1 MLPLNSVRTH
11 AGRLVPVMLAA
22 LFLAGCP
29 SQAPQGTAPQQRV
42 ESKAGA
48 SSDYYLQQMQQS
60 GDDSKADWQLLAIHA
75 LIQEGKLPQAG
86 NQLSALPSQL
96 SDKQRQEQRL
106 LTAELAVA
114 QNDMNA
120 ANTTLAQL
128 DVKSLSP
135 QQQER
140 YYQTQINAA
149 QGHSSLTLIR
159 AYIGLEPLLQ
169 GDAHQRNIDQTW
181 TALTQLTQ
189 QDLGSM
195 VINVDEYT
203 LQGWLDL
210 LNLWQTKAQVPADLQ
225 AAIADWKKRYPRHPA
240 AKQLPSQLGGTPPA
254 ATTTPP
260 GETAPA
266 GSNAIA
272 LLLPLNGQAQVFA
285 NAIQQGF
292 SAARSGQ
299 ASLAMPA
306 QPAQIAQAANIA
318 TAAAPGASAT
328 PTPNGTMPSSPA
340 TSAPAPAPAA
350 TATATAMPMATTA
363 SASTIPV
370 KVYDTSNQPLANVI
384 AQAQKD
390 GATTIVGP
398 LLKNEVEQLPR
409 LNPSLNV
416 LALNQPEQVQPNA
429 NICYFALSPEDE
441 AADAAEFIHKQG
453 KQHPLILAPRG
464 NLGDRVVAAFA
475 KSWQQQSGGVVL
487 QQRTGGVYDL
497 KQAINSGAGLPLN
510 GQPVITA
517 TSAPSSSTTVGGLTI
532 PNQAPPIA
540 NVTSDGNV
548 DAVYIIATPDELT
561 LIKPMIDMRN
571 KGALHPALYASSRS
585 FQAGLGPDF
594 RFEMEGLQF
603 SDIPLLTGASP
614 ALMQQVST
622 QFRNDYSLV
631 RLFAMGMDAWKLASN
646 FAQLHQPGS
655 SISGATGILS
665 TTPDCVV
672 KRKLTW
678 LQFRQGQ
685 LVPAS

>member
-29 SQAPQGTAPQQRV
+29 SQAPQDTATQQHV
-42 ESKAGA
+42 EGKAGA

-60 GDDSKADWQLLAIHA
+60 GDDSKAGWQLLAIHA
-75 LIQEGKLPQAG
+75 LIQEGKLPQANG
-86 NQLSALPSQL
+86 QLNALPSQL

-114 QNDMNA
+114 QNDLNA
-120 ANTTLAQL
+120 ANSTLAQL

-140 YYQTQINAA
+140 YYQTQIKAA
-149 QGHSSLTLIR
+149 QDRPSLTLIR
-159 AYIGLEPLLQ
+159 AYIGQEPLLQ

-181 TALTQLTQ
+181 AALTRLTQ

-195 VINVDEYT
+195 VINVDENT

-210 LNLWQTKAQVPADLQ
+210 LNLWQTKAQVPSDLQ
-225 AAIADWKKRYPRHPA
+225 AAIEDWKRRYPRHPA

-254 ATTTPP
+254 AATQP
-260 GETAPA
+260 GESAPA

-272 LLLPLNGQAQVFA
+272 LLLPMNGQAQVFA

-299 ASLAMPA
+299 ATLAMPPQVA
-306 QPAQIAQAANIA
+306 QS
-318 TAAAPGASAT
+318 AAPAEATGTAT
-328 PTPNGTMPSSPA
+328 PTPSTDANTPSLSA
-340 TSAPAPAPAA
+340 TAAVSAPVA
-350 TATATAMPMATTA
+350 TATAVPAIAPTAA
-363 SASTIPV
+363 SSIPV
-370 KVYDTSNQPLANVI
+370 KVYDTSNQALANVI

-398 LLKNEVEQLPR
+398 LLKNEVEQLPG

-416 LALNQPEQVQPNA
+416 LALNQPEHIQPNP

-441 AADAAEFIHKQG
+441 AVDAAQFIHKQG

-475 KSWQQQSGGVVL
+475 KSWQQQAGGVVL

-497 KQAINSGAGLPLN
+497 KQALNSGAGIPLN

-517 TSAPSSSTTVGGLTI
+517 ASAPQSSTTVGGLTI

-540 NVTSDGNV
+540 TVTSDGNV

-561 LIKPMIDMRN
+561 LLKPMIDMRN
-571 KGALHPALYASSRS
+571 KGALRPALYASSRS
-585 FQAGLGPDF
+585 YQAGLGPDF

-646 FAQLHQPGS
+646 FAQLHQPGNS
-655 SISGATGILS
+655 LSGATGVLS
-665 TTPDCVV
+665 TSPDCVV
-672 KRKLTW
+672 NRKLTW

>member
-29 SQAPQGTAPQQRV
+29 SQAPQGTAPQQHV
-42 ESKAGA
+42 EGKAGA

-75 LIQEGKLPQAG
+75 LIQEGKLPQANG
-86 NQLSALPSQL
+86 QLNALPSQL
-96 SDKQRQEQRL
+96 NDKQRQEQQL
-106 LTAELAVA
+106 LLAELAVA
-114 QNDMNA
+114 QNDLNA
-120 ANTTLAQL
+120 ANSTLAQL

-140 YYQTQINAA
+140 YYQTQIKAA
-149 QGHSSLTLIR
+149 QDRPSLTLIR
-159 AYIGLEPLLQ
+159 AYIGQEPLLQ

-181 TALTQLTQ
+181 AALTRLTQ
-189 QDLGSM
+189 QDMGSM
-195 VINVDEYT
+195 VINVDENT

-225 AAIADWKKRYPRHPA
+225 AAIEDWKRRYPRHPA

-254 ATTTPP
+254 AAAQP
-260 GETAPA
+260 GDNAPA
-266 GSNAIA
+266 GGNAIA

-299 ASLAMPA
+299 VSLAMPA
-306 QPAQIAQAANIA
+306 QTAQSAS
-318 TAAAPGASAT
+318 TAATTASPTAPAT
-328 PTPNGTMPSSPA
+328 PTPDMSGTSPA
-340 TSAPAPAPAA
+340 AAMASPAPST
-350 TATATAMPMATTA
+350 TATAVPALTTA
-363 SASTIPV
+363 AASTIPV
-370 KVYDTSNQPLANVI
+370 KVYDTSNQALANVI

-398 LLKNEVEQLPR
+398 LLKNEVEQLPG
-409 LNPSLNV
+409 LNPTLNV
-416 LALNQPEQVQPNA
+416 LALNQPEHIQPNP

-441 AADAAEFIHKQG
+441 AADAAQFIHKQG

-475 KSWQQQSGGVVL
+475 KSWQQQAGGVVL

-497 KQAINSGAGLPLN
+497 KQALNSGAGIPLN

-517 TSAPSSSTTVGGLTI
+517 ASAPQTSTTVGGLTI

-540 NVTSDGNV
+540 TVTSDGNV

-561 LIKPMIDMRN
+561 LLKPMIDMRN
-571 KGALHPALYASSRS
+571 KGALRPALYASSRS
-585 FQAGLGPDF
+585 YQAGLGPDF

-614 ALMQQVST
+614 ALMQQIST

-631 RLFAMGMDAWKLASN
+631 RLFAMGMDAWKLASD
-646 FAQLHQPGS
+646 FAQLHQPGNS
-655 SISGATGILS
+655 LSGATGILS
-665 TTPDCVV
+665 TSPDCVV
-672 KRKLTW
+672 NRKLTW

>member
-29 SQAPQGTAPQQRV
+29 SQAPQSPAMQQRV
-42 ESKAGA
+42 EGKAGA

-60 GDDSKADWQLLAIHA
+60 SDDSKADWQLLAIHA

-86 NQLSALPSQL
+86 NQLGTLPSQL
-96 SDKQRQEQRL
+96 GDKQRQEQRL

-120 ANTTLAQL
+120 ANTMLAQL

-140 YYQTQINAA
+140 YYQAQIKAA
-149 QGHSSLTLIR
+149 QDRTSLTLIR

-181 TALTQLTQ
+181 TALTRLNQ
-189 QDLGSM
+189 QDLSSM
-195 VINVDEYT
+195 VINVDENT

-210 LNLWQTKAQVPADLQ
+210 LNLWQTKAQVPSDLQ
-225 AAIADWKKRYPRHPA
+225 AAIEDWKKRYPRHPA

-254 ATTTPP
+254 AAAPTT
-260 GETAPA
+260 GETAPT
-266 GSNAIA
+266 GGNAIA
-272 LLLPLNGQAQVFA
+272 LLLPLNGQAQAFA

-306 QPAQIAQAANIA
+306 QPAQLAQAANN
-318 TAAAPGASAT
+318 AAAATPGAPAVPSPASSTPSAVS
-328 PTPNGTMPSSPA
+328 PTPAAATTVMPA
-340 TSAPAPAPAA
+340 LTAA
-350 TATATAMPMATTA
+350 TAG
-363 SASTIPV
+363 TIPV
-370 KVYDTSNQPLANVI
+370 KVYDTSNQALANVI

-398 LLKNEVEQLPR
+398 LLKNEVEQLPG

-416 LALNQPEQVQPNA
+416 LALNQPEHIQPNP

-441 AADAAEFIHKQG
+441 AADAAQFIHKQG

-487 QQRTGGVYDL
+487 QQRTGSMYDL
-497 KQAINSGAGLPLN
+497 KQAINSGAGIPLN

-517 TSAPSSSTTVGGLTI
+517 ASAPQPSTTVGGLTI

-540 NVTSDGNV
+540 AVTSDGNV
-548 DAVYIIATPDELT
+548 DAIYIIATPDELA
-561 LIKPMIDMRN
+561 LLKPMIDMRN
-571 KGALHPALYASSRS
+571 KGASRPALYASSRS
-585 FQAGLGPDF
+585 YQAGLGPDF

-631 RLFAMGMDAWKLASN
+631 RLFAMGMDAWKLASD
-646 FAQLHQPGS
+646 FSQLHQPGS
-655 SISGATGILS
+655 SLSGATGILS
-665 TTPDCVV
+665 ASSDCVV
-672 KRKLTW
+672 NRKLTW

>member
-11 AGRLVPVMLAA
+11 AGRLIPVMLAA

-29 SQAPQGTAPQQRV
+29 SQAPQGTAPQQHV
-42 ESKAGA
+42 EGKAGA

-75 LIQEGKLPQAG
+75 LIQEGKLPQANG
-86 NQLSALPSQL
+86 QLNALSPQL
-96 SDKQRQEQRL
+96 NDKQRQEQRL
-106 LTAELAVA
+106 LLAELAVA
-114 QNDMNA
+114 QNDLNA
-120 ANTTLAQL
+120 ANSTLAQL

-140 YYQTQINAA
+140 YYQTQIKAA
-149 QGHSSLTLIR
+149 QDRPSLTMIR

-181 TALTQLTQ
+181 AALTRLTQ
-189 QDLGSM
+189 QDLGAM
-195 VINVDEYT
+195 VINVDENT

-210 LNLWQTKAQVPADLQ
+210 LNLWQTKAQVPTDLQ
-225 AAIADWKKRYPRHPA
+225 AAIEDWKKRYPRHPA
-240 AKQLPSQLGGTPPA
+240 AKQLPSQLGGTPPIA
-254 ATTTPP
+254 ATQP
-260 GETAPA
+260 GENAPV
-266 GSNAIA
+266 GGNTIA
-272 LLLPLNGQAQVFA
+272 LLLPLNGQAQTFA

-292 SAARSGQ
+292 SAAKSGQ
-299 ASLAMPA
+299 VSLAMPA
-306 QPAQIAQAANIA
+306 QTAQSASSAAT
-318 TAAAPGASAT
+318 TASPAAPAT
-328 PTPNGTMPSSPA
+328 PTPDISSA
-340 TSAPAPAPAA
+340 SSAAPTASPTPLAAA
-350 TATATAMPMATTA
+350 TAVPALTTTA
-363 SASTIPV
+363 ASTIPV
-370 KVYDTSNQPLANVI
+370 KVYDTSNQTLANVI

-416 LALNQPEQVQPNA
+416 LALNQPEQVQPNP

-497 KQAINSGAGLPLN
+497 KQAINSGAGLALN

-571 KGALHPALYASSRS
+571 KGAMHPALYASSRS
-585 FQAGLGPDF
+585 YQAGLGPDF

-646 FAQLHQPGS
+646 FAQLHQPGNS
-655 SISGATGILS
+655 LSGATGVLS
-665 TTPDCVV
+665 TSPDCVV
-672 KRKLTW
+672 NRKLTW

>member
-29 SQAPQGTAPQQRV
+29 SQAPQSPATQQRV
-42 ESKAGA
+42 EGKAGA

-60 GDDSKADWQLLAIHA
+60 SDDSKADWQLLAIHA

-86 NQLSALPSQL
+86 DQLGTLPSQL
-96 SDKQRQEQRL
+96 GDKQRQEQRL

-120 ANTTLAQL
+120 ANTMLAQL

-140 YYQTQINAA
+140 YYQAQIKAA
-149 QGHSSLTLIR
+149 QDRTSLTLIR

-181 TALTQLTQ
+181 TALTRLSQ
-189 QDLGSM
+189 QDLSSM
-195 VINVDEYT
+195 VINVDENT

-210 LNLWQTKAQVPADLQ
+210 LNLWQTKAQVPSDLQ
-225 AAIADWKKRYPRHPA
+225 AAIEDWKKRYPRHPA

-254 ATTTPP
+254 AAAPTT
-260 GETAPA
+260 GETAPT
-266 GSNAIA
+266 GGNAIA
-272 LLLPLNGQAQVFA
+272 LLLPLNGQAQAFA

-306 QPAQIAQAANIA
+306 QLAQAANN
-318 TAAAPGASAT
+318 AAAGTPAVPSPALSTPSAVS
-328 PTPNGTMPSSPA
+328 PTPAAATVMP
-340 TSAPAPAPAA
+340 TLTAA
-350 TATATAMPMATTA
+350 TAG
-363 SASTIPV
+363 TIPV
-370 KVYDTSNQPLANVI
+370 KVYDTSNQALANVI

-398 LLKNEVEQLPR
+398 LLKNEVEQLPG

-416 LALNQPEQVQPNA
+416 LALNQPEHIQPNP

-441 AADAAEFIHKQG
+441 AADAAQFIHKQG

-487 QQRTGGVYDL
+487 QQRTGSMYDL
-497 KQAINSGAGLPLN
+497 KQAINSGAGIPLN

-517 TSAPSSSTTVGGLTI
+517 ASAPQPSTTVGGLTI

-540 NVTSDGNV
+540 AVTSDGNV
-548 DAVYIIATPDELT
+548 DAIYIIATPDELA
-561 LIKPMIDMRN
+561 LLKPMIDMRN
-571 KGALHPALYASSRS
+571 KGASRPALYASSRS
-585 FQAGLGPDF
+585 YQAGLGPDF

-631 RLFAMGMDAWKLASN
+631 RLFAMGMDAWKLASD

-655 SISGATGILS
+655 SLSGATGILS
-665 TTPDCVV
+665 ASSDCVV
-672 KRKLTW
+672 NRKLTW

>member
-11 AGRLVPVMLAA
+11 AGRLIPVMLAA

-29 SQAPQGTAPQQRV
+29 SQAPQGTAPQQHV
-42 ESKAGA
+42 EGKAGA

-75 LIQEGKLPQAG
+75 LIQEGKLPQANG
-86 NQLSALPSQL
+86 QLNALSPQL
-96 SDKQRQEQRL
+96 NDKQRQEQRL
-106 LTAELAVA
+106 LLAELAVA
-114 QNDMNA
+114 QNDLNA
-120 ANTTLAQL
+120 ANSTLAQL

-140 YYQTQINAA
+140 YYQTQIKAA
-149 QGHSSLTLIR
+149 QDRPSLTMIR

-181 TALTQLTQ
+181 AALTRLTQ
-189 QDLGSM
+189 QDLGAM
-195 VINVDEYT
+195 VINVDENT

-210 LNLWQTKAQVPADLQ
+210 LNLWQTKAQVPTDLQ
-225 AAIADWKKRYPRHPA
+225 AAIEDWKKRYPRHPA

-254 ATTTPP
+254 ATTQP
-260 GETAPA
+260 GEIAPV
-266 GSNAIA
+266 GGNAIA
-272 LLLPLNGQAQVFA
+272 LLLPLNGQAQTFA

-292 SAARSGQ
+292 SAAKSGQ
-299 ASLAMPA
+299 VSLAMPA
-306 QPAQIAQAANIA
+306 QTAQSASSAAA
-318 TAAAPGASAT
+318 TA
-328 PTPNGTMPSSPA
+328 SPA
-340 TSAPAPAPAA
+340 APAPTASPTPLAAA
-350 TATATAMPMATTA
+350 TAVPALTTTA
-363 SASTIPV
+363 ASTIPVAASTIPV
-370 KVYDTSNQPLANVI
+370 KVYDTSNQTLANVI

-398 LLKNEVEQLPR
+398 LLKNEVEQLPGI
-409 LNPSLNV
+409 NPSLNV
-416 LALNQPEQVQPNA
+416 LALNQPEHVQPNP

-441 AADAAEFIHKQG
+441 AADAAQFIHNQG

-475 KSWQQQSGGVVL
+475 KSWQQQAGGVVL

-497 KQAINSGAGLPLN
+497 KQALNSGAGIPLN

-517 TSAPSSSTTVGGLTI
+517 ASASQPSTTVGGLTI

-540 NVTSDGNV
+540 SVTSDGNV

-561 LIKPMIDMRN
+561 LLKPMIDMRN
-571 KGALHPALYASSRS
+571 KGAMHPALYASSRS
-585 FQAGLGPDF
+585 YQAGLGPDF

-646 FAQLHQPGS
+646 FAQLHQPGNS
-655 SISGATGILS
+655 LSGATGVLS
-665 TTPDCVV
+665 TSPDCVV
-672 KRKLTW
+672 NRKLTW

>member
-29 SQAPQGTAPQQRV
+29 SQAPQDTATQQHV
-42 ESKAGA
+42 EGKAGA
-48 SSDYYLQQMQQS
+48 SSDYYLQQMQQG

-75 LIQEGKLPQAG
+75 LIQEGKLPQANG
-86 NQLSALPSQL
+86 QLNALPSQL
-96 SDKQRQEQRL
+96 NDKQRQEQRL

-114 QNDMNA
+114 QNDLNA
-120 ANTTLAQL
+120 ASSTLAQL

-140 YYQTQINAA
+140 YYQTQIKAA
-149 QGHSSLTLIR
+149 QDRPSLTLIR
-159 AYIGLEPLLQ
+159 AYIGQEPLLQ

-181 TALTQLTQ
+181 AALTRLTQ

-195 VINVDEYT
+195 VINVDENT

-210 LNLWQTKAQVPADLQ
+210 LNLWQTKAQVPSDLQ
-225 AAIADWKKRYPRHPA
+225 AAIEDWKRRYPRHPA

-254 ATTTPP
+254 AATQP
-260 GETAPA
+260 GESAPA

-299 ASLAMPA
+299 ATLAMPPQVA
-306 QPAQIAQAANIA
+306 QSAAPAEAAS
-318 TAAAPGASAT
+318 TAAPAT
-328 PTPNGTMPSSPA
+328 PSTEANTPPLSSTAAVSTPV
-340 TSAPAPAPAA
+340 A
-350 TATATAMPMATTA
+350 TATAVPAIAPTAAG
-363 SASTIPV
+363 SIPV
-370 KVYDTSNQPLANVI
+370 KVYDTSNQALASVI

-398 LLKNEVEQLPR
+398 LLKNEVEQLPG

-416 LALNQPEQVQPNA
+416 LALNQPEHIQPNP

-441 AADAAEFIHKQG
+441 AVDAAQFIHKQG

-475 KSWQQQSGGVVL
+475 KSWQQQAGGVVL

-497 KQAINSGAGLPLN
+497 KQALNSGAGIPLN
-510 GQPVITA
+510 GQPVIIA
-517 TSAPSSSTTVGGLTI
+517 ASAPQSSTTVGGLTI

-540 NVTSDGNV
+540 TVTSDGNV

-561 LIKPMIDMRN
+561 LLKPMIDMRN
-571 KGALHPALYASSRS
+571 KGAVRPALYASSRS
-585 FQAGLGPDF
+585 YQAGLGPDF

-646 FAQLHQPGS
+646 FAQLHQSGNS
-655 SISGATGILS
+655 LSGATGVLS
-665 TTPDCVV
+665 TSPDCVV
-672 KRKLTW
+672 NRKLTW

>member
-29 SQAPQGTAPQQRV
+29 SQAPQDTATQQHV
-42 ESKAGA
+42 EGKAGA

-60 GDDSKADWQLLAIHA
+60 GDDSKAGWQLLAIHA
-75 LIQEGKLPQAG
+75 LIQEGKLPQANG
-86 NQLSALPSQL
+86 QLNALPSQL

-114 QNDMNA
+114 QNDLNA
-120 ANTTLAQL
+120 ANSTLAQL

-140 YYQTQINAA
+140 YYQTQIKAA
-149 QGHSSLTLIR
+149 QDRPSLTLIR
-159 AYIGLEPLLQ
+159 AYIGQEPLLQ

-181 TALTQLTQ
+181 AALTRLTQ

-195 VINVDEYT
+195 VINVDENT

-210 LNLWQTKAQVPADLQ
+210 LNLWQTKAQVPSDLQ
-225 AAIADWKKRYPRHPA
+225 AAIEDWKRRYPRHPA

-254 ATTTPP
+254 AATQP
-260 GETAPA
+260 GESAPA

-299 ASLAMPA
+299 ATLAMPPQVA
-306 QPAQIAQAANIA
+306 QSAAPAEATGTAAPTPSTDANTPSLSA
-318 TAAAPGASAT
+318 TAAV
-328 PTPNGTMPSSPA
+328 
-340 TSAPAPAPAA
+340 SAPVA
-350 TATATAMPMATTA
+350 TATAVPAIAPTAV
-363 SASTIPV
+363 SSIPV
-370 KVYDTSNQPLANVI
+370 KVYDTSNQALANVI

-398 LLKNEVEQLPR
+398 LLKNEVEQLPG

-416 LALNQPEQVQPNA
+416 LALNQPEHIQPNP

-441 AADAAEFIHKQG
+441 AVDAAQFIHKQG

-475 KSWQQQSGGVVL
+475 KSWQQQAGGVVL

-497 KQAINSGAGLPLN
+497 KQALNSGAGIPLN

-517 TSAPSSSTTVGGLTI
+517 ASAPQSSTTVGGLTI

-540 NVTSDGNV
+540 TVTSDGNV

-561 LIKPMIDMRN
+561 LLKPMIDMRN
-571 KGALHPALYASSRS
+571 KGALRPALYASSRS
-585 FQAGLGPDF
+585 YQAGLGPDF

-646 FAQLHQPGS
+646 FAQLHQPGNS
-655 SISGATGILS
+655 LSGATGVLS
-665 TTPDCVV
+665 TSPDCVV
-672 KRKLTW
+672 NRKLTW

>member
-29 SQAPQGTAPQQRV
+29 SQAPQDTATQQHV
-42 ESKAGA
+42 EGKAGA
-48 SSDYYLQQMQQS
+48 SSDYYLQQMQQG

-75 LIQEGKLPQAG
+75 LIQEGKLPQANG
-86 NQLSALPSQL
+86 QLNALPSQL
-96 SDKQRQEQRL
+96 NDKQRQEQRL

-114 QNDMNA
+114 QNDLNA
-120 ANTTLAQL
+120 ANSTLAQL

-140 YYQTQINAA
+140 YYQTQIKAA
-149 QGHSSLTLIR
+149 QDRPSLTLIR
-159 AYIGLEPLLQ
+159 AYIGQEPLLQ

-181 TALTQLTQ
+181 AALTRLTQ

-195 VINVDEYT
+195 VINVDENT

-210 LNLWQTKAQVPADLQ
+210 LNLWQTKAQVPSDLQ
-225 AAIADWKKRYPRHPA
+225 AAIEDWKRRYPRHPA

-254 ATTTPP
+254 AATQP
-260 GETAPA
+260 GESAPA

-299 ASLAMPA
+299 ATLAMPPQVA
-306 QPAQIAQAANIA
+306 QSAAPAEAASTAAPATPSTEANTPPLSA
-318 TAAAPGASAT
+318 TAAVSKPV
-328 PTPNGTMPSSPA
+328 
-340 TSAPAPAPAA
+340 A
-350 TATATAMPMATTA
+350 TATAVPAIAPTAAG
-363 SASTIPV
+363 SIPV
-370 KVYDTSNQPLANVI
+370 KVYDTSNQALASVI

-398 LLKNEVEQLPR
+398 LLKNEVEQLPG

-416 LALNQPEQVQPNA
+416 LALNQPEHIQPNP

-441 AADAAEFIHKQG
+441 AVDAAQFIHKQG

-475 KSWQQQSGGVVL
+475 KSWQQQAGGVVL

-497 KQAINSGAGLPLN
+497 KQALNSGAGIPLN
-510 GQPVITA
+510 GQPVIIA
-517 TSAPSSSTTVGGLTI
+517 ASAPQSSTTVGGLTI

-540 NVTSDGNV
+540 TVTSDGNV

-561 LIKPMIDMRN
+561 LLKPMIDMRN
-571 KGALHPALYASSRS
+571 KGAVRPALYASSRS
-585 FQAGLGPDF
+585 YQAGLGPDF

-646 FAQLHQPGS
+646 FAQLHQSGNS
-655 SISGATGILS
+655 LSGATGVLS
-665 TTPDCVV
+665 TSPDCVV
-672 KRKLTW
+672 NRKLTW

>member
-29 SQAPQGTAPQQRV
+29 SQAPQDTATQQHV
-42 ESKAGA
+42 EGKAGA

-60 GDDSKADWQLLAIHA
+60 GDDSKAGWQLLAIHA
-75 LIQEGKLPQAG
+75 LIQEGKLPQANG
-86 NQLSALPSQL
+86 QLNALPSQL

-114 QNDMNA
+114 QNDLNA
-120 ANTTLAQL
+120 ANSTLAQL

-140 YYQTQINAA
+140 YYQTQIKAA
-149 QGHSSLTLIR
+149 QDRPSLTLIR
-159 AYIGLEPLLQ
+159 AYIGQEPLLQ

-181 TALTQLTQ
+181 AALTRLTQ

-195 VINVDEYT
+195 VINVDENT

-210 LNLWQTKAQVPADLQ
+210 LNLWQTKAQVPSDLQ
-225 AAIADWKKRYPRHPA
+225 AAIEDWKRRYPRHPA

-254 ATTTPP
+254 AATQP
-260 GETAPA
+260 GESAPA

-292 SAARSGQ
+292 SAARGGQ
-299 ASLAMPA
+299 ATLAMPPQVA
-306 QPAQIAQAANIA
+306 QSAAPAEATGTATPATPSTDANTPSMSA
-318 TAAAPGASAT
+318 TAAV
-328 PTPNGTMPSSPA
+328 
-340 TSAPAPAPAA
+340 SAPVA
-350 TATATAMPMATTA
+350 TATAVPAIAPTAA
-363 SASTIPV
+363 SSIPV
-370 KVYDTSNQPLANVI
+370 KVYDTSNQALANVI

-398 LLKNEVEQLPR
+398 LLKNEVEQLPG

-416 LALNQPEQVQPNA
+416 LALNQPEHIQPNP

-441 AADAAEFIHKQG
+441 AVDAAQFIHKQG

-475 KSWQQQSGGVVL
+475 KSWQQQAGGVVL

-497 KQAINSGAGLPLN
+497 KQALNSGAGIPLN

-517 TSAPSSSTTVGGLTI
+517 ASAPQSSTTVGGLTI

-540 NVTSDGNV
+540 TVTSDGNV

-561 LIKPMIDMRN
+561 LLKPMIDMRN
-571 KGALHPALYASSRS
+571 KGALRPALYASSRS
-585 FQAGLGPDF
+585 YQAGLGPDF

-646 FAQLHQPGS
+646 FAQLHQPGNS
-655 SISGATGILS
+655 LSGATGVLS
-665 TTPDCVV
+665 TSPDCVV
-672 KRKLTW
+672 NRKLTW

>member
-29 SQAPQGTAPQQRV
+29 SQAPQDTATQQHV
-42 ESKAGA
+42 EGKAGA

-60 GDDSKADWQLLAIHA
+60 GDDSKAGWQLLAIHA
-75 LIQEGKLPQAG
+75 LIQEGKLPQANG
-86 NQLSALPSQL
+86 QLNALPSQL

-114 QNDMNA
+114 QNDLNA
-120 ANTTLAQL
+120 ANSTLAQL

-140 YYQTQINAA
+140 YYQTQIKAA
-149 QGHSSLTLIR
+149 QDRPSLTLIR
-159 AYIGLEPLLQ
+159 AYIGQEPLLQ

-181 TALTQLTQ
+181 AALTRLTQ

-195 VINVDEYT
+195 VINVDENT

-210 LNLWQTKAQVPADLQ
+210 LNLWQTKAQVPSDLQ
-225 AAIADWKKRYPRHPA
+225 AAIEDWKRRYPRHPA

-254 ATTTPP
+254 AATQP
-260 GETAPA
+260 GESAPA

-272 LLLPLNGQAQVFA
+272 LLLPMNGQAQVFA

-299 ASLAMPA
+299 ATLAMPPQVA
-306 QPAQIAQAANIA
+306 QSAAPAEATGTATPATPSTDANTPSLSA
-318 TAAAPGASAT
+318 TAAV
-328 PTPNGTMPSSPA
+328 
-340 TSAPAPAPAA
+340 SAPVA
-350 TATATAMPMATTA
+350 TATAVPAIAPTAV
-363 SASTIPV
+363 SSIPV
-370 KVYDTSNQPLANVI
+370 KVYDTSNQALANVI

-398 LLKNEVEQLPR
+398 LLKNEVEQLPG

-416 LALNQPEQVQPNA
+416 LALNQPEHIQPNP

-441 AADAAEFIHKQG
+441 AVDAAQFIHKQG

-475 KSWQQQSGGVVL
+475 KSWQQQAGGVVL

-497 KQAINSGAGLPLN
+497 KQALNSGAGIPLN

-517 TSAPSSSTTVGGLTI
+517 ASAPQSSTTVGGLTI

-540 NVTSDGNV
+540 TVTSDGNV

-561 LIKPMIDMRN
+561 LLKPMIDMRN
-571 KGALHPALYASSRS
+571 KGALRPALYASSRS
-585 FQAGLGPDF
+585 YQAGLGPDF

-646 FAQLHQPGS
+646 FAQLHQPGNS
-655 SISGATGILS
+655 LSGATGVLS
-665 TTPDCVV
+665 TSPDCVV
-672 KRKLTW
+672 NRKLTW

>member
-29 SQAPQGTAPQQRV
+29 SQAPQDTATQQHV
-42 ESKAGA
+42 EGKAGA

-60 GDDSKADWQLLAIHA
+60 GDDSKAGWQLLAIHA
-75 LIQEGKLPQAG
+75 LIQEGKLPQANG
-86 NQLSALPSQL
+86 QLNALPSQL

-114 QNDMNA
+114 QNDLNA
-120 ANTTLAQL
+120 ANSTLAQL

-140 YYQTQINAA
+140 YYQTQIKAA
-149 QGHSSLTLIR
+149 QDRPSLTLIR
-159 AYIGLEPLLQ
+159 AYIGQEPLLQ

-181 TALTQLTQ
+181 AALTRLTQ

-195 VINVDEYT
+195 VINVDENT

-210 LNLWQTKAQVPADLQ
+210 LNLWQTKAQVPSDLQ
-225 AAIADWKKRYPRHPA
+225 AAIEDWKRRYPRHPA

-254 ATTTPP
+254 AATQP
-260 GETAPA
+260 GESTPA

-272 LLLPLNGQAQVFA
+272 LLLPMNGQAQVFA

-299 ASLAMPA
+299 ATLAMPPQVA
-306 QPAQIAQAANIA
+306 QS
-318 TAAAPGASAT
+318 AAPAEATGTAT
-328 PTPNGTMPSSPA
+328 PTPSTDANTPSLSA
-340 TSAPAPAPAA
+340 TAAVSAPVA
-350 TATATAMPMATTA
+350 TATAVPAIAPTAA
-363 SASTIPV
+363 SSIPV
-370 KVYDTSNQPLANVI
+370 KVYDTSNQALANVI

-398 LLKNEVEQLPR
+398 LLKNEVEQLPG

-416 LALNQPEQVQPNA
+416 LALNQPEHIQPNP

-441 AADAAEFIHKQG
+441 AVDAAQFIHKQG

-475 KSWQQQSGGVVL
+475 KSWQQQAGGVVL

-497 KQAINSGAGLPLN
+497 KQALNSGAGIPLN

-517 TSAPSSSTTVGGLTI
+517 ASAPQSSTTVGGLTI

-540 NVTSDGNV
+540 TVTSDGNV

-561 LIKPMIDMRN
+561 LLKPMIDMRN
-571 KGALHPALYASSRS
+571 KGALRPALYASSRS
-585 FQAGLGPDF
+585 YQAGLGPDF

-646 FAQLHQPGS
+646 FAQLHQPGNS
-655 SISGATGILS
+655 LSGATGVLS
-665 TTPDCVV
+665 TSPDCVV
-672 KRKLTW
+672 NRKLTW

>member
-29 SQAPQGTAPQQRV
+29 SQAPQDTATQQHV
-42 ESKAGA
+42 EGKAGA

-60 GDDSKADWQLLAIHA
+60 GDDSKAGWQLLAIHA
-75 LIQEGKLPQAG
+75 LIQEGKLPQANG
-86 NQLSALPSQL
+86 QLNALPSQL

-114 QNDMNA
+114 QNDLNA
-120 ANTTLAQL
+120 ANSTLAQL

-140 YYQTQINAA
+140 YYQTQIKAA
-149 QGHSSLTLIR
+149 QDRPSLTLIR
-159 AYIGLEPLLQ
+159 AYIGQEPLLQ

-181 TALTQLTQ
+181 AALTRLTQ

-195 VINVDEYT
+195 VINVDENT

-210 LNLWQTKAQVPADLQ
+210 LNLWQTKAQVPSDLQ
-225 AAIADWKKRYPRHPA
+225 AAIEDWKRRYPRHPA

-254 ATTTPP
+254 AATQP
-260 GETAPA
+260 GESTPA

-272 LLLPLNGQAQVFA
+272 LLLPMNGQAQVFA

-299 ASLAMPA
+299 ATLAMPPQVA
-306 QPAQIAQAANIA
+306 QSAAPAEATGTATPATPSTDANTPSMSA
-318 TAAAPGASAT
+318 TAAV
-328 PTPNGTMPSSPA
+328 
-340 TSAPAPAPAA
+340 SAPVA
-350 TATATAMPMATTA
+350 TATAVPAIAPTAA
-363 SASTIPV
+363 SSIPV
-370 KVYDTSNQPLANVI
+370 KVYDTSNQALANVI

-398 LLKNEVEQLPR
+398 LLKNEVEQLPG

-416 LALNQPEQVQPNA
+416 LALNQPEHIQPNP

-441 AADAAEFIHKQG
+441 AVDAAQFIHKQG

-475 KSWQQQSGGVVL
+475 KSWQQQAGSVVL

-497 KQAINSGAGLPLN
+497 KQALNSGAGIPLN

-517 TSAPSSSTTVGGLTI
+517 ASAPQSSTTVGGLTI
-532 PNQAPPIA
+532 PSQAPPIA
-540 NVTSDGNV
+540 TVTSDGNV

-561 LIKPMIDMRN
+561 LLKPMIDMRN
-571 KGALHPALYASSRS
+571 KGALRPALYASSRS
-585 FQAGLGPDF
+585 YQAGLGPDF

-646 FAQLHQPGS
+646 FAQLHQPGNS
-655 SISGATGILS
+655 LSGATGVLS
-665 TTPDCVV
+665 TSPDCVV
-672 KRKLTW
+672 NRKLTW

>member
-11 AGRLVPVMLAA
+11 AGRLVPVMLTA

-29 SQAPQGTAPQQRV
+29 SQAPQGTATQQHV
-42 ESKAGA
+42 EGKAGA

-75 LIQEGKLPQAG
+75 LIQEGKLPQANG
-86 NQLSALPSQL
+86 QLNALPSQL
-96 SDKQRQEQRL
+96 NDKQRQEQRL
-106 LTAELAVA
+106 LLAELAVA
-114 QNDMNA
+114 QNDLNA
-120 ANTTLAQL
+120 ANSTLAQL

-140 YYQTQINAA
+140 YYQTQIKAA
-149 QGHSSLTLIR
+149 QDRPSLTLIR
-159 AYIGLEPLLQ
+159 AYIGQEPLLQ

-181 TALTQLTQ
+181 AALTRLTQ
-189 QDLGSM
+189 QDMGSM
-195 VINVDEYT
+195 VINVDENT

-210 LNLWQTKAQVPADLQ
+210 LNLWQTKAQVPSDLQ
-225 AAIADWKKRYPRHPA
+225 AAIEDWKRRYPRHPA

-254 ATTTPP
+254 AAAQP
-260 GETAPA
+260 GDNAPA
-266 GSNAIA
+266 GGNAIA

-299 ASLAMPA
+299 VSLAMPVQTA
-306 QPAQIAQAANIA
+306 QSAS
-318 TAAAPGASAT
+318 TAATTASPAAPAT
-328 PTPNGTMPSSPA
+328 PTPDMSGTSPA
-340 TSAPAPAPAA
+340 APTTSPAPST
-350 TATATAMPMATTA
+350 TATAVPALTTA
-363 SASTIPV
+363 AAGTIPV
-370 KVYDTSNQPLANVI
+370 KVYDTSNQALANVI

-398 LLKNEVEQLPR
+398 LLKNEVEQLPG
-409 LNPSLNV
+409 LNPTLNV
-416 LALNQPEQVQPNA
+416 LALNQPEHIQPNP

-441 AADAAEFIHKQG
+441 AADAAQFIHKQG

-475 KSWQQQSGGVVL
+475 KSWQQQAGGVIL

-497 KQAINSGAGLPLN
+497 KQALNSGAGIPLN

-517 TSAPSSSTTVGGLTI
+517 ASAPQPSTTVGGLTI

-540 NVTSDGNV
+540 TATSDGNV

-561 LIKPMIDMRN
+561 LLKPMIDMRN
-571 KGALHPALYASSRS
+571 KGALRPALYASSRS
-585 FQAGLGPDF
+585 YQAGLGPDF

-614 ALMQQVST
+614 ALMQQIST

-646 FAQLHQPGS
+646 FSQLHQPGNS
-655 SISGATGILS
+655 LSGATGVLS
-665 TTPDCVV
+665 TSPDCVV
-672 KRKLTW
+672 NRKLTW

>member
-29 SQAPQGTAPQQRV
+29 SQAPQDTATQQHV
-42 ESKAGA
+42 EGKAGA

-60 GDDSKADWQLLAIHA
+60 GDDSKAGWQLLAIHA
-75 LIQEGKLPQAG
+75 LIQEGKLPQANG
-86 NQLSALPSQL
+86 QLNALPSQL

-114 QNDMNA
+114 QNDLNA
-120 ANTTLAQL
+120 ANSTLAQL

-140 YYQTQINAA
+140 YYQTQIKAA
-149 QGHSSLTLIR
+149 QDRPSLTLIR
-159 AYIGLEPLLQ
+159 AYIGQEPLLQ

-181 TALTQLTQ
+181 AALTRLTQ

-195 VINVDEYT
+195 VINVDENT

-210 LNLWQTKAQVPADLQ
+210 LNLWQTKAQVPSDLQ
-225 AAIADWKKRYPRHPA
+225 AAIEDWKRRYPRHPA

-254 ATTTPP
+254 AATQP
-260 GETAPA
+260 GESAPA

-299 ASLAMPA
+299 ATLAMPPQVA
-306 QPAQIAQAANIA
+306 QSAAPAEATG
-318 TAAAPGASAT
+318 TAAPTPSTDANTPSLSAT
-328 PTPNGTMPSSPA
+328 EA
-340 TSAPAPAPAA
+340 VSAPVA
-350 TATATAMPMATTA
+350 TATAVPAIAPTAV
-363 SASTIPV
+363 SSIPV
-370 KVYDTSNQPLANVI
+370 KVYDTSNQALANVI

-398 LLKNEVEQLPR
+398 LLKNEVEQLPG

-416 LALNQPEQVQPNA
+416 LALNQPEHIQPNP

-441 AADAAEFIHKQG
+441 AVDAAQFIHKQG

-475 KSWQQQSGGVVL
+475 KSWQQQAGGVVL

-497 KQAINSGAGLPLN
+497 KQALNSGAGIPLN

-517 TSAPSSSTTVGGLTI
+517 ASAPQSSTTVGGLTI

-540 NVTSDGNV
+540 TVTSDGNV

-561 LIKPMIDMRN
+561 LLKPMIDMRN
-571 KGALHPALYASSRS
+571 KGALRPALYASSRS
-585 FQAGLGPDF
+585 YQAGLGPDF

-646 FAQLHQPGS
+646 FAQLHQPGNS
-655 SISGATGILS
+655 LSGATGVLS
-665 TTPDCVV
+665 TSPDCVV
-672 KRKLTW
+672 NRKLTW